1 MSVTPLSADG
11 QVIALACSTLALE
24 GDRSLKPLT
33 SREWHQLSVK
43 LVRSDWGRP
52 SELFGRTPAEL
63 HRGLDLAPEAAERLA
78 RLLAR
83 GGQLAFELERL
94 ANSGIWVLTRADEGY
109 PQRVKK
115 LLAAAAPP
123 ILYGAG
129 PQSAL
134 RERALA
140 IVGSREAD
148 APALMFARSL
158 ARRCVSHHVAVVSGA
173 ARGIDL
179 EAMGAAI
186 EAGGMA
192 LGVTVDPLERLVRR
206 PALRGS
212 LAEGTLT
219 LLTPFHPAARW
230 QASNAMRRNRIV
242 YAMSGAAVVVA
253 TAARSGGTWTGAVEN
268 LRAHWVP
275 LYVRA
280 GEDQGSHALVRA
292 GAIPLAE
299 DTLEDLDVP
308 GLFDWPQTLETFVPV
323 ASNGSADSP
332 RNGEPRDV
340 FWAIWPLLDS
350 CLRTPRSERDVAE
363 ALNLQLGQ
371 ARVWLD
377 RAVEEQLVRVMKR
390 PRKLY
395 VACEASEDQLE
406 LV

>member
-1 MSVTPLSADG
+1 MPISADG

-24 GDRSLKPLT
+24 GDRSVKPLT
-33 SREWHQLSVK
+33 PREWHQLSVK
-43 LVRSDWGRP
+43 LVRSEWGRP
-52 SELFGRTPAEL
+52 SALLGRTPAEL
-63 HRGLDLAPEAAERLA
+63 HRGLDLAPESAERLA

-94 ANSGIWVLTRADEGY
+94 ANSGIWVLTRADEEY

-140 IVGSREAD
+140 IVGSRDAD
-148 APALMFARSL
+148 GAALTFARTL
-158 ARRCVSHHVAVVSGA
+158 AHRCVDHHVVVVSGA

-186 EAGGMA
+186 EAGGVA
-192 LGVTVDPLERLVRR
+192 VGVTVDPLERLVRR
-206 PALRGS
+206 LALRGP

-219 LLTPFHPAARW
+219 LMTPFHPAARW
-230 QASNAMRRNRIV
+230 QAGNAMRRNRIV
-242 YAMSGAAVVVA
+242 YAMSSAAVVVA
-253 TAARSGGTWTGAVEN
+253 TAAGSGGTWTGAVEN
-268 LRAHWVP
+268 LRARWVP

-280 GEDQGSHALVRA
+280 GEDDGSRALVRA
-292 GAIPLAE
+292 GATPLAE

-308 GLFDWPQTLETFVPV
+308 GLFDRPQTLETSVPV
-323 ASNGSADSP
+323 VSSGSED
-332 RNGEPRDV
+332 RNGEPRDA
-340 FWAIWPLLDS
+340 FWAIWPLLDA
-350 CLRTPRSERDVAE
+350 CLRAPRSERDVAE

-377 RAVEEQLVRVMKR
+377 RAVEEQLVRVKR
-390 PRKLY
+390 KPRKLY
-395 VACEASEDQLE
+395 IACVASEDQLK
-406 LV
+406 LA